1 MILRELL
8 NSNCNH
14 LATLEVKASDDT
26 VLFSGVASEIIV
38 KRDLLPR
45 EILSWKVCDTNRSAS
60 TISLV
65 VVVEGTRL
73 F

>member
-8 NSNCNH
+8 NANSNH
-14 LATLEVKASDDT
+14 LATLEIKASDDT

-38 KRDLLPR
+38 KRDLFPR
-45 EILSWKVCDTNRSAS
+45 EVITWKVCDANRSAS
-60 TISLV
+60 TISLM